1 MPALRELR
9 TAATSETKESPDEL
23 PADPTCR
30 PSGSVPGRE
39 SPRNR
44 SNLLTWP
51 SDGRSYAAWGA
62 GRYRRPVLDLMLLA
76 GGLIL
81 VVVVPLAVA
90 WQVRRHRQDLGTA
103 TDRTTFATLHTAG
116 LAAAALR
123 TGLRRETAEQAIRHL
138 HPLLDAP
145 SLALVDSQGTLAWDG
160 EGTQHLSQT
169 PALAAAVLA
178 SGRVDVRG
186 PAEFRCLD
194 PQCQLRWAVIAPLA
208 VDDRVVGALVA
219 FAPNSSAGLVRATTE
234 VAAYVSAQLGL
245 AELDASRVRLA
256 EAEVRA
262 LRAQISPHFVYNA
275 LTAIASNVRTDP
287 EHARELLLEF
297 AEFTRYSFHRH
308 GEFTTLAEELHSIDA
323 YLALERARFGERLQ
337 VVIRVAPEV
346 LAVTVPFLCLQP
358 LVENAIRHGLEGKP
372 GVGHVTILAEDAGT
386 ECLLS
391 VEDDGVGV
399 DPEQMR
405 AVLAGESEGDSVGVG
420 NVDERLRTVFGDE
433 YGLVV
438 ETAIGAGTKV
448 SMRVPKFRLGVHA

>member
-1 MPALRELR
+1 M
-9 TAATSETKESPDEL
+9 
-23 PADPTCR
+23 
-30 PSGSVPGRE
+30 
-39 SPRNR
+39 
-44 SNLLTWP
+44 
-51 SDGRSYAAWGA
+51 
-62 GRYRRPVLDLMLLA
+62 LDLILLA

-123 TGLRRETAEQAIRHL
+123 TGLRRETAEQAIGHL
-138 HPLLDAP
+138 HSLLDAP

-169 PALAAAVLA
+169 PALAAAVIA

-194 PQCQLRWAVIAPLA
+194 PQCQLRWAVIAPLV

-297 AEFTRYSFHRH
+297 AEFTRYSFRRH

-399 DPEQMR
+399 DPEHMR